1 MKFNRHAL
9 VIAMIPLVVA
19 IIAGSYLVRWLAVLA
34 LGGVLAFLLFGFEI
48 RVPLPTRE
56 RLMRA
61 ERKTDVERVTTLIE
75 RAKKGKVARSL
86 IEEKIVGIYATISE
100 DYNRTFHSLISEPN
114 DALKVLRSEGDFL
127 DNLEKA
133 LKIVE
138 EDLYE
143 NRRGKRQG

>member
-9 VIAMIPLVVA
+9 VIAMIPLAVA

-48 RVPLPTRE
+48 RVPLPKRE

-86 IEEKIVGIYATISE
+86 IEEKIVEIYATISE

>member
-9 VIAMIPLVVA
+9 VIAMIPLVMA

-48 RVPLPTRE
+48 RVPLPKRE

>member
-48 RVPLPTRE
+48 RVPLPKRE

-114 DALKVLRSEGDFL
+114 DALKVLHSEGDFL